1 MKITDLI
8 KALWQAPQSIAPSAA
23 GNTSITMPALARHKV
38 LTISPA
44 AGAGAYTHVVYFPV
58 ADRLAG
64 DEVVVRLKMPASA
77 NPTIELRDATAGGTL
92 IKSWTGTGTA
102 FDDLW
107 LVVNGG
113 ASWS

>member
-23 GNTSITMPALARHKV
+23 GNTSITLPALARRKV
-38 LTISPA
+38 LTIAPT

-77 NPTIELRDATAGGTL
+77 NPTIELRDATAAGAL
-92 IKSWTGTGTA
+92 IKSWVGTGTA

-107 LVVNGG
+107 IVVLNAG
-113 ASWS
+113 AWS